1 MRKALLLL
9 VPLLAI
15 SAAADI
21 RPPDLSTA
29 LENDYYT
36 AGLERYD
43 NQVLLYNITLHAAG
57 LLGEDPVA
65 GFIIPVVLRDVAAGT
80 YFELSTP
87 LGFTPDPEADYRLFI
102 RYGVSG
108 DEWVDDVPTYRLT
121 LQPGRDAEWLD
132 VAGHDFDTAL
142 EPPAHGDLLHLDVG
156 GFYPEDE
163 SVEISAVFEL
173 YLVVALATEE
183 PPGLEALFAALRDD
197 PPAGTA
203 ARLVD
208 YSDEP

>member
-1 MRKALLLL
+1 MRKLLLLL
-9 VPLLAI
+9 VLTLVF
-15 SAAADI
+15 AATADV

-36 AGLERYD
+36 AGLERYG
-43 NQVLLYNITLHAAG
+43 NQVLLYNVMPNTAG
-57 LLGEDPVA
+57 RLGEDPAA

-108 DEWVDDVPTYRLT
+108 DEWVDDTPTYRLT
-121 LQPGRDAEWLD
+121 LRPGRDAEWLD
-132 VAGHDFDTAL
+132 VAGHEFDTAL
-142 EPPAHGDLLHLDVG
+142 EPPAYGDLLHLDVG

-183 PPGLEALFAALRDD
+183 PPGLDTLFAALRDD